1 MTAASKPTTHIITLK
16 DNSTAHYHL
25 RGLLRHN
32 DDIQRWT
39 KFCASVFAYKPSP
52 PPPEYFARH
61 FYNDPRCD
69 ASLVRVLIHCPDT
82 DNETQKT
89 SGEIVSSVRI
99 FRRTLSTGRS
109 GGATVE
115 AGGIGEVCT
124 SPDHQRRG
132 LSKILLKNAI
142 DIMYTSCDGGGVT
155 TGKESGGMSC
165 SLLHANPEFR
175 PVYNKVGGYKSV
187 SSKWSLVHLELNK
200 LIVNSTDDKWVTRQA
215 IFPQDVSQLQPLHTE
230 YSEKRLITIMRSTE
244 YWTNYVS
251 AELGDS
257 LWVLEDDASIAAWLS
272 IRKRGDRYQL
282 REFGVD
288 RNKSSTSNITEFAL
302 QRLLGVALQQIGEY
316 LHVDSDKK
324 ISLLLPTFILSDM
337 QQEKMNEVERNPEGV
352 CSLFDT
358 ANIVEENDDGWMYV
372 VFDRSEPNVL
382 ELTMRAEDPVPH
394 LIWPT
399 DSF

>member
-1 MTAASKPTTHIITLK
+1 MMAVSKPSTHIVTLK
-16 DNSTAHYHL
+16 DNSTVHYHL

-39 KFCASVFAYKPSP
+39 QFCASVFAYKPSP
-52 PPPEYFARH
+52 PPPEYFSRH

-69 ASLVRVLIHCPDT
+69 ASLVRVLIHFPDA
-82 DNETQKT
+82 DNEAQKMT
-89 SGEIVSSVRI
+89 GEIVSSVRI
-99 FRRTLSTGRS
+99 FRRTLTTGS
-109 GGATVE
+109 CGGGATIE

-142 DIMYTSCDGGGVT
+142 DIMYTSCGGGADT
-155 TGKESGGMSC
+155 TGGMSC

-175 PVYNKVGGYKSV
+175 PVYNKVGGYQSV
-187 SSKWSLVHLELNK
+187 SSKWSLVPIELKK
-200 LIVNSTDDKWVTRQA
+200 LIINSTDDKWVTRQA
-215 IFPQDVSQLQPLHTE
+215 IFPQDVSQLQALHAE

-257 LWVLEDDASIAAWLS
+257 LWVLEDNTSIAAWLS

-288 RNKSSTSNITEFAL
+288 RNKPSISNITEFSL
-302 QRLLGVALQQIGEY
+302 QRLLGVALQQIGED
-316 LHVDSDKK
+316 LHVGSDKK

-337 QQEKMNEVERNPEGV
+337 QQEKLNEAGCNPEGV
-352 CSLFDT
+352 HSLFD
-358 ANIVEENDDGWMYV
+358 ANNIVEENDDGWMYV

-382 ELTMRAEDPVPH
+382 ELTMRAEDPVTH

>member
-1 MTAASKPTTHIITLK
+1 MTATDPKKPSTHVITLK

-39 KFCASVFAYKPSP
+39 QFCATVFAYKPSP

-69 ASLVRVLIHCPDT
+69 ASLVRVLVHCPDAG
-82 DNETQKT
+82 DEAQKMN
-89 SGEIVSSVRI
+89 GEIISSVRI
-99 FRRTLSTGRS
+99 FRRTLTTGS
-109 GGATVE
+109 SGGGATIE

-142 DIMYTSCDGGGVT
+142 DIMYTSCDGGADT
-155 TGKESGGMSC
+155 TGGMSC
-165 SLLHANPEFR
+165 SLLHANAEFR

-187 SSKWSLVHLELNK
+187 SSKWSLVSIELNK
-200 LIVNSTDDKWVTRQA
+200 LIINSTDNKWVTRQA
-215 IFPQDVSQLQPLHTE
+215 IFPQDVSQLQALHTE

-244 YWTNYVS
+244 YWTSYVS

-257 LWVLEDDASIAAWLS
+257 LWVLEDDTSIAAWLS

-288 RNKSSTSNITEFAL
+288 RNKPSVSNITEFSL
-302 QRLLGVALQQIGEY
+302 HRLLGVALQQIGED
-316 LHVDSDKK
+316 LNDDSDKK
-324 ISLLLPTFILSDM
+324 VSLLLPTFIISDM
-337 QQEKMNEVERNPEGV
+337 QQEKMNEIGRDPEAAY
-352 CSLFDT
+352 SLFDT
-358 ANIVEENDDGWMYV
+358 DKTVEENDDGWMYV